1 MNSEKIGFIEAI
13 ALISIVM
20 INKIILNTPKEIIS
34 STGSSS
40 WLNVLYISII
50 VVFVVW
56 IISFLFKKFQGKDIL
71 DVCEFLG
78 GNTLKIIVGI
88 LYMFTLLLVPMF
100 VIKNFSETL
109 QIIYFKTSPL
119 IYIVL
124 FFIVSSTIA
133 NKFSIKVLS
142 KANLII
148 IPIVFFSII
157 FILLSSIKDFKVER
171 IFPIL
176 GYGVNET
183 FFSGLSNL
191 FSFSGICYL
200 LFLNPFLDKT
210 QDFKKI
216 SIISIII
223 SGIYLFLSV
232 TCILLSLS
240 FTFKSGE
247 SFSLYLLTRNLEYG
261 RFIQR
266 IDAVFILI
274 WIISTLSYISIAIY
288 FCIYIFKKLTKIC
301 DTSTINYT
309 INLLILTILLLPSN
323 FADLNNFI
331 GNTLKVNSLIL
342 IFGVSPLILIL
353 ANLKLKLINKKENVA
368 IPTK

>member
-1 MNSEKIGFIEAI
+1 MSVIAVLIAWFI
-13 ALISIVM
+13 S
-20 INKIILNTPKEIIS
+20 
-34 STGSSS
+34 
-40 WLNVLYISII
+40 Y
-50 VVFVVW
+50 
-56 IISFLFKKFQGKDIL
+56 LFKKFQGKDIL

-78 GNTLKIIVGI
+78 GNTLKIIMGI
-88 LYMFTLLLVPMF
+88 FYIFLLILVPMF

-109 QIIYFKTSPL
+109 QLIYFRTSPL

-124 FFIVSSTIA
+124 FFLVSSTIT
-133 NKFSIKVLS
+133 NKFSIKVLA

-148 IPIVFFSII
+148 IPIVFLSII
-157 FILLSSIKDFKVER
+157 VILLSSIKDFTPQR

-176 GYGVNET
+176 GYGANET
-183 FFSGLSNL
+183 FLMGLSNL
-191 FSFSGICYL
+191 FSYSGICYL
-200 LFLNPFLDKT
+200 LFLNPFINKT
-210 QDFKKI
+210 TEFKKI

-274 WIISTLSYISIAIY
+274 WIISTISYISIAIY
-288 FCIYIFKKLTKIC
+288 FCIYVFKKITKIS
-301 DTSTINYT
+301 DSSSINYT
-309 INLLILTILLLPSN
+309 INLLILGLLILPSN
-323 FADLNNFI
+323 FATLNNVI
-331 GNTLKVNSLIL
+331 GKIFKYSSLIL
-342 IFGVSPLILIL
+342 IFGISILILIS
-353 ANLKLKLINKKENVA
+353 ANIKLGIINKKKGRV
-368 IPTK
+368 

>member
-20 INKIILNTPKEIIS
+20 TNKIILNTPKEIIS
-34 STGSSS
+34 STGSAS
-40 WLNVLYISII
+40 WLNALYVSII
-50 VVFVVW
+50 AVLITWF
-56 IISFLFKKFQGKDIL
+56 IAYLFKKFQGKDIL
-71 DVCEFLG
+71 DICEFLG
-78 GNTLKIIVGI
+78 GNTLKTVMGI
-88 LYMFTLLLVPMF
+88 FYIFLLILVPMF

-109 QIIYFKTSPL
+109 QLIYFRTSPL

-124 FFIVSSTIA
+124 FFIIGSIIT

-148 IPIVFFSII
+148 IPIVFISII
-157 FILLSSIKDFKVER
+157 VILLSSIKNFTPQR

-176 GYGVNET
+176 GYGANET
-183 FFSGLSNL
+183 FFMGLSNL
-191 FSFSGICYL
+191 FSFSGIGYL
-200 LFLNPFLDKT
+200 LFLNPFLNKT
-210 QDFKKI
+210 TEFKKI

-266 IDAVFILI
+266 IDAIFILI
-274 WIISTLSYISIAIY
+274 WIISTISYISIAIY

-301 DTSTINYT
+301 DSSSINYT
-309 INLLILTILLLPSN
+309 IHLLILTFLLLPSN
-323 FADLNNFI
+323 FATLNNLI
-331 GNTLKVNSLIL
+331 GKAFKFSSLIL
-342 IFGVSPLILIL
+342 LFGLSTIILIL
-353 ANLKLKLINKKENVA
+353 ANLKLGFINKKKGRV
-368 IPTK
+368 